1 MNNFWSLYFAE
12 LKKVLSKKMV
22 WVALAAGLAFVLLV
36 GMINFSSD
44 GRSAY
49 VEYESEIL
57 KAVSGQ
63 KMDDR
68 FFENFRND
76 VNTEIS
82 EHPERYD
89 FIVPENSGVV
99 FMNAAENIGQQAL
112 YFSIYKVL
120 RDAKAVETVTADSF
134 YTAMRQNIIYD
145 GKELGASDD
154 EIETWMQ
161 EYDSIEKPI
170 VYSYALSYKNILDVL
185 FLVGWVLFLNI
196 TVALSGLFSDEN
208 HYRTD
213 ALILSS
219 KNGRLPVSLAK
230 LFSGISVA
238 LLQTIILIGGC
249 FGTMFAFYGT
259 AGWTGMIQSVI
270 PSSPWNITIGEMVM
284 IYILLAVATSI
295 LYAVVNAALSHVT
308 KSSTVTMATQSAILF
323 AGLFNVPAGMGVIA
337 KIWQLR
343 PTMSLYEGTFCN
355 MYRYGKLNNVEISLL
370 LYAAISAILA
380 LYLILS
386 YRKSQVE
393 SR

>member
-22 WVALAAGLAFVLLV
+22 WLALAAGLAFVLLV
-36 GMINFSSD
+36 GLINFSSD

-49 VEYESEIL
+49 VKYESEIL
-57 KAVSGQ
+57 KAISGQ
-63 KMDDR
+63 KMDDS
-68 FFENFRND
+68 FFENFRNE

-82 EHPERYD
+82 AHPERYD
-89 FIVPENSGVV
+89 FIVPENSEIV
-99 FMNAAENIGQQAL
+99 FMNAAGNIGQQAL

-134 YTAMRQNIIYD
+134 YTAMQQNMIYD
-145 GKELGASDD
+145 GKELGASDN
-154 EIETWMQ
+154 EIEIWMK

-170 VYSYALSYKNILDVL
+170 AYSYALSYKNILDVL

-196 TVALSGLFSDEN
+196 TVALSSLFSDEN

-213 ALILSS
+213 ALILSA

-230 LFSGISVA
+230 LFAGISVS
-238 LLQTIILIGGC
+238 LIQTIILIGGC

-259 AGWTGMIQSVI
+259 SGWTGVIQSVI

-284 IYILLAVATSI
+284 IYILLAIVTSI
-295 LYAVVNAALSHVT
+295 LFAVVNAVLSHLT
-308 KSSTVTMATQSAILF
+308 KSSTVTMAVQSSILF
-323 AGLFNVPAGMGVIA
+323 AGLLNVPSKMGMVA
-337 KIWQLR
+337 KLWQLR
-343 PTMSLYEGTFCN
+343 PTMVLYDGTFCN
-355 MYRYGKLNNVEISLL
+355 MYMYGKFNNVEMSFIIYTTASV
-370 LYAAISAILA
+370 ILA
-380 LYLILS
+380 FYLIMS
-386 YRKSQVE
+386 YKKSQVE